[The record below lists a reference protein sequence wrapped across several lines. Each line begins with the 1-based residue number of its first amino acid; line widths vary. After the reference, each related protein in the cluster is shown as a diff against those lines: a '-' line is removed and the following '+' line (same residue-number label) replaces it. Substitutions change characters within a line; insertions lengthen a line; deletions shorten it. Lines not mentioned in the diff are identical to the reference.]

1 MTASVK
7 QTLDERTNGM
17 QKVRVFRFRAVD
29 TYTVIWLAV
38 ACSALALDSLCV
50 HSRTCDRPRAQIF
63 VGVATLHK
71 RTSFIQPYHLAL

>member
-1 MTASVK
+1 MT
-7 QTLDERTNGM
+7 TLDERTNGM
-17 QKVRVFRFRAVD
+17 QKDRVFRFGAED

-38 ACSALALDSLCV
+38 ACSALALDSLCM

-71 RTSFIQPYHLAL
+71 HMSFIKCIQPFHLPL